1 MFDRRTVVII
11 ILVLVAALAAGG
23 YWLLTPKIV
32 SILPEQD
39 ATDVFQNSP
48 IQITFSTAIKPEG
61 VEKLLVMDPNTTG
74 IYQVIGNTL
83 VFTPS
88 VPWDQDQIVKVTVRP
103 GIKSTL
109 GMPLITGR
117 TWQFTTRHPWLLFQ
131 LDDNTHSDV
140 YSVDPKGLV
149 VTKLDT
155 EAGSILDYTITADHQ
170 LYYSTVLPPDGSI
183 IRKLNL
189 LNQSVDDILTC
200 PNAIC
205 TQLRIS
211 PDLNTLIY
219 HKADRSDSSG
229 TALSLWM
236 QKLSGEKPEGEPV
249 LAGIKDHIT
258 RDPSWSS
265 SGWLAFYDETSVA
278 SQFYYPPGGQRVSLA
293 NDTGEPGSWSAD
305 GTTYAAPDINYS
317 SGQANTPLYYSQ
329 IILYYPQS
337 STTSELTRDNRME
350 DLLPTFSPIGN
361 QLVLARRFLNAENWT
376 PGRQIWV
383 MNGDGTNPRP
393 LTKSPVDNHLG
404 FAWSPKGDLLAYLR
418 FNTASLTSGRE
429 LWLMDMAKGTSEKI
443 LMEAY
448 NLQWLP

>member
-1 MFDRRTVVII
+1 MIDRRTVVII
-11 ILVLVAALAAGG
+11 ILVIVAALAAGG

-39 ATDVFQNSP
+39 ATDIFQNSP

-74 IYQVIGNTL
+74 VYQVIGNTL

-140 YSVDPKGLV
+140 YSIDPKGLV

-155 EAGSILDYTITADHQ
+155 DAGSILDYTITPDHQ
-170 LYYSTVLPPDGSI
+170 LYYSAVLPPDGSI

-189 LNQSVDDILTC
+189 LDQSVEDISTC
-200 PNAIC
+200 PNAVC

-219 HKADRSDSSG
+219 HKADRSGTSG
-229 TALSLWM
+229 TCSCFMDAEIIWR
-236 QKLSGEKPEGEPV
+236 K
-249 LAGIKDHIT
+249 
-258 RDPSWSS
+258 
-265 SGWLAFYDETSVA
+265 
-278 SQFYYPPGGQRVSLA
+278 
-293 NDTGEPGSWSAD
+293 TG
-305 GTTYAAPDINYS
+305 
-317 SGQANTPLYYSQ
+317 
-329 IILYYPQS
+329 
-337 STTSELTRDNRME
+337 
-350 DLLPTFSPIGN
+350 
-361 QLVLARRFLNAENWT
+361 RRT
-376 PGRQIWV
+376 C
-383 MNGDGTNPRP
+383 
-393 LTKSPVDNHLG
+393 
-404 FAWSPKGDLLAYLR
+404 
-418 FNTASLTSGRE
+418 SGR
-429 LWLMDMAKGTSEKI
+429 D
-443 LMEAY
+443 
-448 NLQWLP
+448 